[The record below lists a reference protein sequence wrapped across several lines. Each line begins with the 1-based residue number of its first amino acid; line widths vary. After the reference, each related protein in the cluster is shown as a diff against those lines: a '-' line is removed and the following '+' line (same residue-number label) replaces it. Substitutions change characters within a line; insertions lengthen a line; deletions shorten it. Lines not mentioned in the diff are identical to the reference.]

1 MVLNVC
7 VVFDFSSFGDF
18 IIILMLFFTCSLCV
32 LFVPCLQI
40 NK

>member
-18 IIILMLFFTCSLCV
+18 IIILMLVFYL
-32 LFVPCLQI
+32 
-40 NK
+40 